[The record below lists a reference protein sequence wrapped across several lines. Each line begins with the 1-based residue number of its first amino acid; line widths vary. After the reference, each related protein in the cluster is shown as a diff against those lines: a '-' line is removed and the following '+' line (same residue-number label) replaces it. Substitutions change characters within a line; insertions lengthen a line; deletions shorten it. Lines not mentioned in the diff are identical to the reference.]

1 MALEQHSATFSSF
14 SKLIECFSKV
24 SSCSLVYR
32 GEQAKNFLKTRH
44 REFANS
50 PAHSGIAKQISLM
63 CQSANRKSLN
73 FYD

>member
-24 SSCSLVYR
+24 SSCSLVHI
-32 GEQAKNFLKTRH
+32 GEQANILLKTAH

-50 PAHSGIAKQISLM
+50 PAHSGIAKQISLVR
-63 CQSANRKSLN
+63 QSANRK
-73 FYD
+73 F